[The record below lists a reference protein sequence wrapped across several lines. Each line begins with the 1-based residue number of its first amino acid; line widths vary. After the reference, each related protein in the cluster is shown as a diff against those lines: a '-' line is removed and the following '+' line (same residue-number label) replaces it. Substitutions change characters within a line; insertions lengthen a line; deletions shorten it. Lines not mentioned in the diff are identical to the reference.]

1 MKTIYYTACS
11 LDGFI
16 AGRDNSLDWLLQF
29 SDPGEEYGD
38 FMAGVGA
45 LAMGS
50 TTYEWIL
57 EHHVRPGSADPKP
70 WPYPQP
76 AWIFSSRSLPGL
88 PGADLRFV
96 RGDVLPVH
104 REMAAAAAGRNIWL
118 VGGGELV
125 GRFHDQGLLDEIIA
139 AVAPVTLGAGA
150 PLLPRTIARPPLRLA
165 SVRGLGGVFVEVRY
179 EVPRHEVARHEVL
192 GHEVPRHEV
201 PRAAG

>member
-16 AGRDNSLDWLLQF
+16 ADRENSLDWLLQF
-29 SDPGEEYGD
+29 TGPGGEYEE

-57 EHHVRPGSADPKP
+57 SHHLRSGSGDPKP
-70 WPYPQP
+70 WPYRQP

-96 RGDVLPVH
+96 RGDVGPVH
-104 REMAAAAAGRNIWL
+104 RQMA
-118 VGGGELV
+118 
-125 GRFHDQGLLDEIIA
+125 
-139 AVAPVTLGAGA
+139 
-150 PLLPRTIARPPLRLA
+150 
-165 SVRGLGGVFVEVRY
+165 
-179 EVPRHEVARHEVL
+179 
-192 GHEVPRHEV
+192 
-201 PRAAG
+201 